1 MEVPKIPSF
10 ALSFE
15 KNVFLNQKKKF
26 EKKLLLKLCS
36 FHLLVVLNQNNNF
49 IFIFK

>member
-15 KNVFLNQKKKF
+15 KNVFLNQKKIRK
-26 EKKLLLKLCS
+26 ETAVKI
-36 FHLLVVLNQNNNF
+36 VLISLISGIESKQQF
-49 IFIFK
+49 YFYF